1 MPKVTLIEADN
12 LMWAIGERIETFRV
26 IERQIITPKTFE
38 KIETEIDSAPIATSE
53 GVENKEVI
61 ETEKIE
67 VKHEGLG
74 YTLEQIHSEI
84 DKLLLK
90 KSRIEA
96 AMWAVKST
104 YKFEV

>member
-26 IERQIITPKTFE
+26 IERQIIAPKIF
-38 KIETEIDSAPIATSE
+38 
-53 GVENKEVI
+53 
-61 ETEKIE
+61 EKIE

>member
-12 LMWAIGERIETFRV
+12 LMWAINERLDTYRKIEC
-26 IERQIITPKTFE
+26 QIITPGTFE
-38 KIETEIDSAPIATSE
+38 KNETEIDSAPIATSE

-74 YTLEQIHSEI
+74 YTLEEIHSEI

-96 AMWAVKST
+96 AMWAVKSI
-104 YKFEV
+104 YKFEI